1 MYSRLYQDKGG
12 FSNGTEKGAYTVITG
27 ASSGIGDETAK
38 AFAARGRNLVVA
50 ARRQDNLEALKKDI
64 LSNNPAL
71 DVVVR
76 ATDLSVM
83 ENVYQFY
90 ESLKE
95 YPLDTWINNAG
106 FGNYDSVAHQ
116 DLRKIE
122 SMLHLNVEALTILS
136 SLFVRDYKDTEG
148 TRLINIS
155 SCGGYTIVPTAV
167 TYCAAKFY
175 VSTFTEGLARELEE
189 VGAKMRAKVLAP
201 ATTKT
206 EFGRV
211 ANNAGEYDYDRLF
224 GTYHTSWQMALFLME
239 LYDSDQ
245 VVGAVDR
252 ETFEFRLCGPRFDY
266 AGNSR
271 HNQKAVKS
279 QG

>member
-1 MYSRLYQDKGG
+1 MPYL
-12 FSNGTEKGAYTVITG
+12 
-27 ASSGIGDETAK
+27 
-38 AFAARGRNLVVA
+38 
-50 ARRQDNLEALKKDI
+50 
-64 LSNNPAL
+64 
-71 DVVVR
+71 
-76 ATDLSVM
+76 
-83 ENVYQFY
+83 
-90 ESLKE
+90 
-95 YPLDTWINNAG
+95 
-106 FGNYDSVAHQ
+106 HQ

-148 TRLINIS
+148 TQLINIS

-201 ATTKT
+201 AATKT

-224 GTYHTSWQMALFLME
+224 GTYHTSWQMAAFLME